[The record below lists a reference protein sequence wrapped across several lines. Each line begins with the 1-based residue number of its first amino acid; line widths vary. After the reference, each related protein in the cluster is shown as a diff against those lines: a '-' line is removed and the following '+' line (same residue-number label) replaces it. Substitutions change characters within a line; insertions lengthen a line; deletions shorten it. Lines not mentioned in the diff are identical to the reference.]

1 MTTQLK
7 PETAALI
14 TAAAERLGITG
25 PDAPDQVVRLALE
38 GLEAKTAAPSTKLTT
53 EEIEAEYQALSA
65 AGRRWREEHPDQYD
79 ERNPP
84 SKTWQDELYDEHGLP
99 A

>member
-38 GLEAKTAAPSTKLTT
+38 GFEEKAPPPSTKLTSA
-53 EEIEAEYQALSA
+53 EIEAEYQALSA
-65 AGRRWREEHPDQYD
+65 AGRRWREEHPEQYD
-79 ERNPP
+79 ECNPP
-84 SKTWQDELYDEHGLP
+84 SKTWQEELYDEHGLP
-99 A
+99 G

>member
-7 PETAALI
+7 PETTALI
-14 TAAAERLGITG
+14 AAVAERLGITG

-38 GLEAKTAAPSTKLTT
+38 GLEATAAPSTKLTT

-65 AGRRWREEHPDQYD
+65 AGRRWREEHPEQYD
-79 ERNPP
+79 ECNPP
-84 SKTWQDELYDEHGLP
+84 SKTWQEELYDEHGLP